1 MTEKKKP
8 QPTFEDAMTRLQS
21 IVTDMESG
29 ALDLDTLIKRFEEG
43 QQLAGL
49 CTTKLDEVERRIE
62 KLVKQ
67 GDTLTTEPLDAPA
80 PSADE
85 PPAPF

>member
-8 QPTFEDAMTRLQS
+8 KPTFEDAMTRLQS

-29 ALDLDTLIKRFEEG
+29 ALDLDTLIERFEEG
-43 QQLAGL
+43 QKLAGL